1 VSSAPLHSG
10 REASFHALG
19 ALRQINRMGFLETP
33 EKNGRRLRQAMPA
46 ALDLSP
52 LGLRELS

>member
-1 VSSAPLHSG
+1 
-10 REASFHALG
+10 
-19 ALRQINRMGFLETP
+19 MGLLETP

-52 LGLRELS
+52 LGLRELSRIPRIRLHESSHV

>member
-1 VSSAPLHSG
+1 
-10 REASFHALG
+10 
-19 ALRQINRMGFLETP
+19 MGFLAP
-33 EKNGRRLRQAMPA
+33 EKNGCRRRPQAIPP

>member
-1 VSSAPLHSG
+1 M
-10 REASFHALG
+10 G
-19 ALRQINRMGFLETP
+19 ALRQINRMSFLETP
-33 EKNGRRLRQAMPA
+33 EKNGCRRRLQAMPP